1 MIHPCICFF
10 FGPCNCQTLSLVA
23 YIRHRQ
29 LFLHHKNQITTNGLN
44 KVPALLLFIFFIIYL
59 FSISCY
65 TRMYVTIQTLKKK
78 KRHGYVHYSASLM
91 VHCLVL
97 GSVSFPFCHLSFAL
111 VSTLS
116 HTVDGHRVNSQWS

>member
-78 KRHGYVHYSASLM
+78 KKAWLRPLQCIFDGPLPCFRICLISFLPPLLCSSVH
-91 VHCLVL
+91 
-97 GSVSFPFCHLSFAL
+97 SFSYC
-111 VSTLS
+111 
-116 HTVDGHRVNSQWS
+116 